1 MCSGLITGKEVLP
14 GFNLVGG
21 GGVEA
26 EAPLPP
32 NLTIIDVFITSQIAP
47 ETNLGRPKFFLTML
61 YKVHD

>member
-21 GGVEA
+21 RRGGGGGGGGMEA

-32 NLTIIDVFITSQIAP
+32 NLF
-47 ETNLGRPKFFLTML
+47 
-61 YKVHD
+61 